1 MTMEKGILDFHKI
14 VITVL
19 KIFYKKQKP
28 KTIHYRNYETFD
40 ANLFKGELN
49 RELLSV
55 YNNNSGRIYQCCFIN
70 T

>member
-49 RELLSV
+49 SELLSV
-55 YNNNSGRIYQCCFIN
+55 YNHNSGRIYQCCFIN